1 MKQILITIAS
11 LGVQIISN
19 QQWINGQKIVDMD
32 DQHVYNSMLW
42 AKRQANLETE
52 VGITMK
58 VNGFTYTE
66 WVEILKAE
74 VQRRKTLENTKIL
87 AKIEALKK
95 ALND

>member
-58 VNGFTYTE
+58 VKGFTYTE